1 MWGKVIFGG
10 VGAMIGG
17 PIGAGIG
24 VAIGETLFDSSNNK
38 TAPETEQPKE
48 EDVVRLT
55 YFYCIFAS
63 IAKLAKADGHISQHE
78 IEAIEAQIQYMDL
91 DEEMRAFAIDVFRE
105 AKDDDEDIIAYLD
118 QFAAIIQYDQQLG
131 LSFLEIL
138 YTISVADGDVSLPER
153 QILIAAEK
161 ALQLPAGTIGIRFKA
176 IDDLEKAYALLGCDK
191 SMATNEIKQIYR
203 KKCMDFHP
211 DKLSSRGLPTE
222 FMKFANDQMVKIHEA
237 YETICESRKHECV
250 V

>member
-10 VGAMIGG
+10 LGAMIGG

-24 VAIGETLFDSSNNK
+24 VAIGETLFDSSSEN

-48 EDVVRLT
+48 QDVVRLT
-55 YFYCIFAS
+55 YFYCIFAML
-63 IAKLAKADGHISQHE
+63 AKMAKADGHISQHE
-78 IEAIEAQIQYMDL
+78 IEAIETQIRDMNL
-91 DEEMRAFAIDVFRE
+91 DEEIRAFAIDVFRQ
-105 AKDDDEDIIAYLD
+105 AKDDDHNVIDYLN
-118 QFAAIIQYDQQLG
+118 QLAAIIQYDQELG
-131 LSFLEIL
+131 LTFLQIL
-138 YTISVADGDVSLPER
+138 YTISAADGDVSLPER

-161 ALQLPAGTIGIRFKA
+161 AFQLPEGTVSFGA
-176 IDDLEKAYALLGCDK
+176 IDGLDEAYACLGCDE

-222 FMKFANDQMVKIHEA
+222 FMKFANDKMVEIHKA

>member
-24 VAIGETLFDSSNNK
+24 VAIGETLFDSSNQK

-48 EDVVRLT
+48 EDIVRLT

-63 IAKLAKADGHISQHE
+63 IAKLAKADGHISPNE
-78 IEAIEAQIQYMDL
+78 IEAIEAQIQDMNL
-91 DEEMRAFAIDVFRE
+91 DEEMRKFAIDVFRE
-105 AKDDDEDIIAYLD
+105 AKDDDEDVVAYLE

-131 LSFLEIL
+131 LSFLQIL
-138 YTISVADGDVSLPER
+138 YAISASDGDVSLPER

-161 ALQLPAGTIGIRFKA
+161 ALQLPEGTVRFEA
-176 IDDLEKAYALLGCDK
+176 IDGLQEAYAFLGCNET
-191 SMATNEIKQIYR
+191 MATNEIKQIYR
-203 KKCMDFHP
+203 KKCVDFHP
-211 DKLSSRGLPTE
+211 DKLASRGLPAE

-237 YETICESRKHECV
+237 YKTICESRKHECLV
-250 V
+250 